1 MNNNNNNN
9 FNFNNNNNFN
19 SVKTPNKKSLKI
31 PKKFKG
37 VNSTVMLVIIG
48 ILALGLIVG
57 IYFMYK
63 KVSKHL
69 YSNNPMWISKPVDA
83 FKLTDDMKEGY
94 VVPATANPLNF
105 SYSTWIYISDWN
117 YNFNKMKT
125 IFSRSTKSG
134 QTHEPSLM
142 LSSKVNTLHAVIRT
156 TEGVPES
163 CEVRNI
169 PLQKW
174 VNICYV
180 LNNRNVDIYING
192 RLERSCVLKGIP
204 VINSNNDVYPLG
216 ANQKASS
223 PGFYGQM
230 SRFQYIAHALTP
242 DEVVAIYSSG
252 PF

>member
-1 MNNNNNNN
+1 MNNNNNY
-9 FNFNNNNNFN
+9 NFNNNNNYN
-19 SVKTPNKKSLKI
+19 TKNIKKNKIKL
-31 PKKFKG
+31 PKKIKG
-37 VNSTVMLVIIG
+37 VNSTIILILLGVLAIALIIG
-48 ILALGLIVG
+48 I
-57 IYFMYK
+57 YFLYK
-63 KVSKHL
+63 KVSNQL
-69 YSNNPMWISKPVDA
+69 YSSNPMWISKPVDA
-83 FKLTDDMKEGY
+83 FKLTDDMKTGY

-105 SYSTWIYISDWN
+105 SYSTWIYISNWN
-117 YNFNKMKT
+117 YNLSKHKT
-125 IFSRSTKSG
+125 IFSRSNEQGKS
-134 QTHEPSLM
+134 HEPSLF
-142 LSSKVNTLHAVIRT
+142 LLPNVNTLHAVIRT
-156 TEGVPES
+156 TEGSPES

-204 VINSNNDVYPLG
+204 VINSNHKVYPLG
-216 ANQKASS
+216 ANKTVTS

-242 DEVVAIYSSG
+242 DEVVSIYSSG